1 MPHLP
6 ALVSVITP
14 AYNVEPWIGEAIDS
28 VLAQTEGRF
37 SYVVVDDGSTD
48 GTADVVARKAAT
60 DPRLRLVRTANG
72 GSAAARNVGLAES
85 SAPFVA
91 FLDGDD
97 RWNPQFLRRSL
108 HALRSAPVGVGAT
121 YVHTR
126 VMLESGRPVGL
137 RWQAAGR
144 VDLDRM
150 LVANCP
156 PHNGSSLVL
165 RRSCF
170 DEVGGFDTTV
180 PSSTDFEMWLRIG
193 ARSGTPTFLGLR
205 RYLVDMRLMR
215 PGSISSNRP
224 ARFEALEQIVS
235 RYAPLMVRRHPGLAW
250 IRPAVFAY
258 RDGQDDWGDRWS
270 ERARAAGT
278 AALALDGW
286 GRSLLAWS
294 GAGREGRVRL
304 RAVRDGARVGLY
316 RGIGAA
322 QHSLHLTG

>member
-1 MPHLP
+1 MHPP

-14 AYNVEPWIGEAIDS
+14 AYNVEPWIGGAIDS

-37 SYVVVDDGSTD
+37 DYVVVDDGSTD
-48 GTADVVARKAAT
+48 RTADVVERKART
-60 DPRLRLVRTANG
+60 DSRLRLVRTANG
-72 GSAAARNVGLAES
+72 GSAAARNIGLAGS

-97 RWNPQFLRRSL
+97 RWNAQFLRTSL
-108 HALRSAPVGVGAT
+108 HAFRSAPAGVGAT
-121 YVHTR
+121 FAHTR
-126 VMLESGRPVGL
+126 VMSESGRPVGL
-137 RWQAAGR
+137 RWQAAGG

-150 LVANCP
+150 LVSNCP

-170 DEVGGFDTTV
+170 DEVGRFSTVV

-193 ARSGTPTFLGLR
+193 ARSTTPIFLGLR

-215 PGSISSNRP
+215 TGSISSNRS
-224 ARFEALEQIVS
+224 ARFEALEQIIS
-235 RYAPLMVRRHPGLAW
+235 RYAPLMVRCHPGLAW
-250 IRPAVFAY
+250 IRPAIFAY
-258 RDGQDDWGDRWS
+258 RDGQDGWGDRWA

-278 AALALDGW
+278 AALVRDGW

-294 GAGREGRVRL
+294 GAGREGRARL
-304 RAVRDGARVGLY
+304 RTLRNGTRGGLY
-316 RGIGAA
+316 RGIGAL
-322 QHSLHLTG
+322 QHGLHLTG